1 MRSKTLVLA
10 TALVLCSGSISWAQ
24 SSPNF
29 GPNAPTRGDTY
40 GKPPSGT
47 YRPPSG
53 AKAHA
58 YRSHNYAM
66 LKRHNYARLHHPH
79 HHHHHRTHTKT

>member
-66 LKRHNYARLHHPH
+66 LKRHNYALREPPN
-79 HHHHHRTHTKT
+79 

>member
-1 MRSKTLVLA
+1 MKSKTLVMA
-10 TALVLCSGSISWAQ
+10 AALVLCSTSISWAQ

-47 YRPPSG
+47 YRPTSG
-53 AKAHA
+53 AKAHT

-79 HHHHHRTHTKT
+79 HRYHHHRHG

>member
-40 GKPPSGT
+40 GKPPSG
-47 YRPPSG
+47 
-53 AKAHA
+53 AKAHSN
-58 YRSHNYAM
+58 RSHNYAM